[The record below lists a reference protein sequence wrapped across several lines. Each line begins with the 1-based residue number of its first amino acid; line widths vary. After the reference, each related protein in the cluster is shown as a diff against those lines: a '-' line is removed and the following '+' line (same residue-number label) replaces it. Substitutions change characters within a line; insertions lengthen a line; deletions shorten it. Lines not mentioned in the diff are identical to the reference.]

1 MGSGTGGMM
10 GTITAQTVTLE
21 KQTVSGV
28 VSNYTSTGAGSATFD
43 ITLPSDSYLTLLNP
57 GMLTVHVIQPSA
69 TDVYNLPN
77 GIFNSLIVHVRGLLF
92 YDPVTGF
99 TMVARRVGP

>member
-1 MGSGTGGMM
+1 
-10 GTITAQTVTLE
+10 
-21 KQTVSGV
+21 
-28 VSNYTSTGAGSATFD
+28 
-43 ITLPSDSYLTLLNP
+43 LPVDSYLTLLNP
-57 GMLTVHVIQPSA
+57 GKLTVHVIQQQE
-69 TDVYNLPN
+69 TDVHNLTT